1 MNPVWNGR
9 RTKPIP
15 DSMYELKELRLKEA
29 AFDYSLYFQSSR
41 TGTDFTADSPPD
53 ANLPFIQVWDQLL
66 AAHRLVTPDGFVSA
80 P

>member
-1 MNPVWNGR
+1 MGEEQNLSLTACMNSKNS
-9 RTKPIP
+9 
-15 DSMYELKELRLKEA
+15 DSKKQLSTTPFISKG
-29 AFDYSLYFQSSR
+29 SSQSSR